1 MAMLERSVGHQA
13 SRFRIPG
20 AREIYFVWEYFGEP
34 NTFWWVGQMLF
45 CGANTFGG
53 ENTFGGQILSEKQ
66 IFLVVPPCLPR
77 GEHTENENYGENS
90 SLKNT
95 SVENLKVNKKASAI
109 NIYKTNTPPPFLLML
124 ILW

>member
-1 MAMLERSVGHQA
+1 MAMLERSVGQQA
-13 SRFRIPG
+13 PSFMIPR
-20 AREIYFVWEYFGEP
+20 AQEIYFVWEYFVEP

-45 CGANTFGG
+45 CGANTCWCVDQILLV
-53 ENTFGGQILSEKQ
+53 GQILSEKQ

-95 SVENLKVNKKASAI
+95 SVENFESEKSI
-109 NIYKTNTPPPFLLML
+109 SY
-124 ILW
+124 